1 VNIAFIRGRKTEL
14 EGVAIWVRS
23 RRAPQRKN
31 TSGLFNI
38 SNVRVEVQAAPL
50 ARVIL
55 IEVALQIVLSSEEL
69 PQTAL

>member
-38 SNVRVEVQAAPL
+38 SNARVEVQATP
-50 ARVIL
+50 RCK
-55 IEVALQIVLSSEEL
+55 IVLSSEEL

>member
-1 VNIAFIRGRKTEL
+1 V
-14 EGVAIWVRS
+14 EGVATWGLS
-23 RRAPQRKN
+23 RRGTQRKN

-55 IEVALQIVLSSEEL
+55 IEVALQIV
-69 PQTAL
+69 